1 MDEWHVLSD
10 GAGVVSCDL
19 ANRMS
24 PQIQPGVERPR
35 AAGNEIGA
43 EATSFPA
50 PRRGGSVASKQPMRD
65 YLNAINTHVVV
76 YDGGM
81 GATLEQF
88 DLTSEDYGGLAGK
101 CHEALVLRRPDVIE
115 GVHASMLDAG
125 AEVVETDTFQASR
138 LKLAE
143 WGLAEHTLEIN
154 TKAAEIARRA
164 AGERRYVAGSIGPTG
179 YLPASEDPAL
189 GQIRFGE
196 LVEVFAEQ
204 ARGLI
209 DGGADLLIVE
219 TAQDILEVKA
229 AVFGARQAFKTTG
242 RALPIHTSVSLLP
255 NGGKM
260 LLGTDVSAVL
270 CTLEALRVDV
280 IGLNCSTGPQ
290 DMRDAIRFLG
300 EHCPVPVACIPNAGL
315 PLQGPDGETI
325 FPEQPEPLADA
336 LAEFVERYGVGVVGG
351 CCGTTPDHIR
361 AIVERVATPPGAAAR
376 TAGGGASA
384 TAPPTRPVPPRPA
397 PRPPHL
403 SAMIAATPLV
413 QEPRPTM
420 VGERVN
426 AQGSR
431 KAKEL
436 LLAEDYD
443 GLAQIAEDQVE
454 GGAHVLDLC
463 VALTER
469 TDEDEQMRLVVK
481 KVSLTQPAPIQVDS
495 TEPEV
500 IERALEQCPGRAI
513 VNSVNLEAGRAKLD
527 RVVPVALA
535 HGAALIALTIDETGM
550 AKTAQRKVEI
560 AKRIRDLCCEE
571 HGLDPELLIF
581 DCLTF
586 TLTTGDEEWRPSA
599 VETIEGIRRIKAEVP
614 HVKTSLG
621 VSNVSFGVSPTARA
635 VLNSVF
641 LHHCVDAGLDLA
653 MVNPNHITP
662 YGEIPTGERELA
674 DDLVFNRREDALE
687 RFIAHFES
695 KGEQEADAAAQDPT
709 EGMEPEQALHFH
721 ILRRRREG
729 VEAWID
735 ASVEKIGAVPTL
747 NDVLL
752 PAMKEVGDKFGAGE
766 LILPFVLQS
775 AEVMKRAVAQLE
787 RYLDKLEGYTKG
799 TVVLATVFGD
809 VHDIGKSL
817 VNTIL
822 TNNGYTVVDLGKQV
836 PIQTILDAAQEHDA
850 TAIGLSALLVSTS
863 KQMPACVAELHAK
876 GLPYPVLIGGA
887 AINRAFG
894 YRALYPGGRESEEV
908 YEPGVFYCKDAFE
921 GLAVMDQLVDAQA
934 RGGLVERLR
943 ASAAEFRAKGET
955 PAEELDFTD
964 DSVRSPAR
972 TDAPVPTP
980 PYWGVREIEV
990 DLDEVYR
997 HLDTHVLF
1005 KLHWGGRGVKGEAWR
1020 ELLEGDFRPRLERMW
1035 REQDYLHPRALL
1047 GFFPCYAL
1055 GNEIVVLDPA
1065 TLDPAKPDDGA
1076 DGRAPR
1082 LDPATLD
1089 PAAPDSG
1096 ADGRAP
1102 RLDPTP
1108 RARELTRFVCP
1119 RQPKGDRLC
1128 LADFF
1133 RPAVDGR
1140 PPAEL
1145 DVVAVQAV
1153 TVGSEVTEVMA
1164 RLESE
1169 GEFSEQLFVH
1179 GLGVQA
1185 AEGLAEWLHA
1195 TVRELLGIGATQ
1207 GRRYSWGYP
1216 AVPEQSEHLK
1226 VEQLLGLSDIGMH
1239 ITDGYAP
1246 EPEQSTLALV
1256 AHHPQAIYFGTRQG
1270 RLLPNGSP
1278 DDVIKGSPRDPSLFA
1293 AGDTGPALGDEEP
1306 PDGTVEEEDEPAMAG

>member
-1 MDEWHVLSD
+1 M
-10 GAGVVSCDL
+10 
-19 ANRMS
+19 N
-24 PQIQPGVERPR
+24 
-35 AAGNEIGA
+35 
-43 EATSFPA
+43 A
-50 PRRGGSVASKQPMRD
+50 PRD
-65 YLNAINTHVVV
+65 YRQALRERVVV

-88 DLTSEDYGGLAGK
+88 DLTQEDYGGLAGK
-101 CHEALVLRRPDVIE
+101 CHEALILNRPDVIE
-115 GVHASMLDAG
+115 GVHASMLEAG
-125 AEVVETDTFQASR
+125 AQVLETDTFQASR
-138 LKLAE
+138 LKLDE
-143 WGLAEHTLEIN
+143 WGLADYTVEIN
-154 TKAAEIARRA
+154 VKAAEIARKA
-164 AGERRYVAGSIGPTG
+164 AGEQRFVAGSIGPTG
-179 YLPASEDPAL
+179 FLPASDDPTL

-204 ARGLI
+204 AAGLI
-209 DGGADLLIVE
+209 DGGADLIIIE

-229 AVFGARQAFKTTG
+229 AIFGAREAFKQTG
-242 RALPIHTSVSLLP
+242 KTLPIHTSVSLLP

-260 LLGTDVSAVL
+260 LLGTDISSLL

-325 FPEQPEPLADA
+325 FPERPEPLAEA
-336 LAEFVERYGVGVVGG
+336 LGEFVERYGVGVVGG

-361 AIVERVATPPGAAAR
+361 AIAARVAAGNAA
-376 TAGGGASA
+376 G
-384 TAPPTRPVPPRPA
+384 PPA
-397 PRPPHL
+397 PRPTPRPAHL
-403 SAMIAATPLV
+403 SSMIAATPLV

-426 AQGSR
+426 SQGSR

-436 LLAEDYD
+436 LLADDYD
-443 GLAQIAEDQVE
+443 GLVQIAEDQVT

-469 TDEDEQMRLVVK
+469 TDEDEQMRILAK
-481 KVSLTQPAPIQVDS
+481 RISLTQEPPIQIDS

-500 IERALEQCPGRAI
+500 IERALEQIPGRAI
-513 VNSVNLEAGRAKLD
+513 VNSVNLEAGRDKLD

-535 HGAALIALTIDETGM
+535 HGAALIALTIDEVGM

-560 AKRIRDLCCEE
+560 AQRIKQLCCEE
-571 HGLDPELLIF
+571 HGLDPQLLIF

-599 VETIEGIRRIKAEVP
+599 VETIEGIRRIKAEIP
-614 HVKTSLG
+614 DVKTSLG
-621 VSNVSFGVSPTARA
+621 VSNVSFGVSPGARA

-662 YGEIPTGERELA
+662 YAEITEQERELA

-687 RFIAHFES
+687 KFIAHFES
-695 KGEQEADAAAQDPT
+695 KGEDDTQTGAADPT
-709 EGMEPEQALHFH
+709 EGMGPEQALHFH
-721 ILRRRREG
+721 ILRRRKEG
-729 VEAWID
+729 VEDWID
-735 ASVEKIGAVPTL
+735 RSVEKIGAVPTL

-787 RYLDKLEGYTKG
+787 NYLDKIEGYTKG

-822 TNNGYTVVDLGKQV
+822 TNNGYTVIDLGKQV
-836 PIQTILDAAQEHDA
+836 PIQTILDAAQEHEA

-863 KQMPACVAELHAK
+863 KQMPACIQELHAK
-876 GLPYPVLIGGA
+876 GLDYPVLIGGA
-887 AINRAFG
+887 AINRAFS
-894 YRALYPGGRESEEV
+894 YRALYPGGKESEV
-908 YEPGVFYCKDAFE
+908 QYGPGVFYCKDAFE
-921 GLAVMDQLVDAQA
+921 GLSVMDQLIDDGAHDA
-934 RGGLVERLR
+934 LR
-943 ASAAEFRAKGET
+943 EKLRSGAVEFRAKGDE
-955 PAEELDFTD
+955 PEEALNFAD
-964 DSVRSPAR
+964 DSVRSAAR
-972 TDAPVPTP
+972 EDAPVPTP
-980 PYWGVREIEV
+980 PWWGVREVEV
-990 DLDEVYR
+990 DMDEVYS

-1005 KLHWGGRGVKGEAWR
+1005 KLHWGGKGVKGEAWR
-1020 ELLEGDFRPRLERMW
+1020 QLVDDDFRPRLERMW
-1035 REQDYLHPRALL
+1035 AEQNYLHPRALL
-1047 GFFPCYAL
+1047 GFFPCYAQ
-1055 GNEIVVLDPA
+1055 GNDIVVLDPRAAGPDA
-1065 TLDPAKPDDGA
+1065 TLDPVD
-1076 DGRAPR
+1076 RA
-1082 LDPATLD
+1082 
-1089 PAAPDSG
+1089 S
-1096 ADGRAP
+1096 
-1102 RLDPTP
+1102 
-1108 RARELTRFVCP
+1108 ELTRFVCP
-1119 RQPKGDRLC
+1119 RQPKGDRIC

-1133 RPAVDGR
+1133 RPALGADGEPSRDGR
-1140 PPAEL
+1140 PPAQL
-1145 DVVAVQAV
+1145 DVIAVQAV
-1153 TVGSEVTEVMA
+1153 TVGSEVTELMA
-1164 RLESE
+1164 TLESD
-1169 GEFSEQLFVH
+1169 GEFAEQLFVH
-1179 GLGVQA
+1179 GLGVQT

-1195 TVRELLGIGATQ
+1195 KAREMLAIGATQ

-1226 VEQLLGLSDIGMH
+1226 VERLLDLGQIGMS
-1239 ITDGYAP
+1239 ISDGYAP
-1246 EPEQSTLALV
+1246 IPEQSTLALV

-1270 RLLPNGSP
+1270 RLLPDGSP
-1278 DDVIKGSPRDPSLFA
+1278 DDVIKGSPRDPSLF
-1293 AGDTGPALGDEEP
+1293 GELG
-1306 PDGTVEEEDEPAMAG
+1306 EEDPPEGAVEAEDQPAVAS